1 MTGRVLD
8 LRPDCLDRPS
18 QLDVGVVE
26 TIMLWPDDKDRKF
39 RHALNLRHEI
49 KMGEL
54 GGLPPEELEKVAQ
67 RLDELPRYTDVLKEV
82 KKGKYD
88 HGTAAGIIL
97 YSLVKNNFDG
107 DLKLSLTEAKR
118 RVQKN
123 AFKSPKSTSSIE
135 RIWKDYLPVAHLWA
149 AWIHRKFV
157 NLSEPFPC
165 RASSLGSFL
174 ATAEWYADWG
184 TSIKLS
190 QSPSGVILQ
199 AERLIR
205 VPQGLIL
212 PAVTT
217 AA

>member
-18 QLDVGVVE
+18 RLDVGFVE
-26 TIMLWPDDKDRKF
+26 AIMLWPDDKDRKF
-39 RHALNLRHEI
+39 RDALTLRHGI
-49 KMGEL
+49 KTGEL
-54 GGLPPEELEKVAQ
+54 GGLLPEELENAMQ
-67 RLDELPRYTDVLKEV
+67 ILDELGRYEDVLKEV
-82 KKGKYD
+82 RNTKFDRGK
-88 HGTAAGIIL
+88 AAGIIL
-97 YSLVKNNFDG
+97 YRLVQNNFSG
-107 DLKLSLTEAKR
+107 DLKFGLTEVKR
-118 RVQKN
+118 RVQKT
-123 AFKSPKSTSSIE
+123 FKPPISPSSME

-149 AWIHRKFV
+149 AWLHRKFD

-165 RASSLGSFL
+165 SVANLGNFL
-174 ATAEWYADWG
+174 ARAEWYADWG

-190 QSPSGVILQ
+190 QSPNGAILQ

-205 VPQGLIL
+205 APQGLIL